1 MQFSWTTREGIHG
14 TSSGST
20 VGLTGEGGAVL
31 DKHTVD
37 MNENYINYIQY
48 NPKLVQTVDAL
59 AVADMRMTVHYPT
72 LNLPCNNKQLSISP
86 LPIRMPN
93 REIITSTHTSLLPK
107 QYLTMAAWKTHIFP
121 GLNKALLSIGTFFDH
136 G

>member
-20 VGLTGEGGAVL
+20 VVLTGEGGAVL

-59 AVADMRMTVHYPT
+59 AVADMRMTGHFLT
-72 LNLPCNNKQLSISP
+72 LKSPYNNKQWDINP
-86 LPIRMPN
+86 L
-93 REIITSTHTSLLPK
+93 LV
-107 QYLTMAAWKTHIFP
+107 
-121 GLNKALLSIGTFFDH
+121 
-136 G
+136 